1 MFEAIKCA
9 EEANSINEVPV
20 GAIIYNSQ
28 TSQIISKSFNK
39 TNKNLDPTAHAE
51 INVIR
56 DACKILNTSRL
67 INCDLYVTLEPC
79 MMCAAA
85 ISQAR
90 IRRLYFGADDLKYG
104 SINGN
109 INYFQKRIQITY
121 LKFMIIFA
129 VKAVTDCLLI
139 FLRNEDNYDYFKKS
153 SRNN

>member
-9 EEANSINEVPV
+9 EEANAIDEVPV

-28 TSQIISKSFNK
+28 TSEIISKSFNK
-39 TNKNLDPTAHAE
+39 TNKNIDPTAHAE

-56 DACKILNTSRL
+56 DACKKLNTSRL

-109 INYFQKRIQITY
+109 INYFQKENTNHLPEIYDNICSESCNR
-121 LKFMIIFA
+121 
-129 VKAVTDCLLI
+129 LLI
-139 FLRNEDNYDYFKKS
+139 NFFKE
-153 SRNN
+153 RR

>member
-1 MFEAIKCA
+1 MTNSQNIMFEAIKCA
-9 EEANSINEVPV
+9 EEANSINEIPV

-109 INYFQKRIQITY
+109 INYFQKENTNHLPEIYDNICSESCNR
-121 LKFMIIFA
+121 
-129 VKAVTDCLLI
+129 LLI
-139 FLRNEDNYDYFKKS
+139 NFFKE
-153 SRNN
+153 RR

>member
-9 EEANSINEVPV
+9 KEANSINEVPV

-109 INYFQKRIQITY
+109 INYFQKENTNHLPEIYDNICSENCNR
-121 LKFMIIFA
+121 
-129 VKAVTDCLLI
+129 LLI
-139 FLRNEDNYDYFKKS
+139 NFFKE
-153 SRNN
+153 RR

>member
-1 MFEAIKCA
+1 MTNSQNIMFEAIKCA

-67 INCDLYVTLEPC
+67 INCDL
-79 MMCAAA
+79 
-85 ISQAR
+85 
-90 IRRLYFGADDLKYG
+90 
-104 SINGN
+104 
-109 INYFQKRIQITY
+109 
-121 LKFMIIFA
+121 
-129 VKAVTDCLLI
+129 
-139 FLRNEDNYDYFKKS
+139 
-153 SRNN
+153 

>member
-1 MFEAIKCA
+1 MTNSQNIMFEAIKCA

-109 INYFQKRIQITY
+109 INYFQKENTNHLPEIYDNICSENCNR
-121 LKFMIIFA
+121 
-129 VKAVTDCLLI
+129 LLI
-139 FLRNEDNYDYFKKS
+139 NFFKE
-153 SRNN
+153 RR

>member
-1 MFEAIKCA
+1 MTNSQNIMFEAIKCA
-9 EEANSINEVPV
+9 EEANSIDEVPV

-104 SINGN
+104 SINGK
-109 INYFQKRIQITY
+109 INYFQKENTNHLPEIYDNICSESCNR
-121 LKFMIIFA
+121 
-129 VKAVTDCLLI
+129 LLI
-139 FLRNEDNYDYFKKS
+139 NFFKE
-153 SRNN
+153 RR

>member
-1 MFEAIKCA
+1 MTNSQNIMFEAIKCA

-67 INCDLYVTLEPC
+67 MNCYLYVTLEPC

-109 INYFQKRIQITY
+109 INYFQKENTNHLPEIYDNICSESCNR
-121 LKFMIIFA
+121 
-129 VKAVTDCLLI
+129 LLI
-139 FLRNEDNYDYFKKS
+139 NFFKE
-153 SRNN
+153 RR

>member
-1 MFEAIKCA
+1 MTNSQNIMFEAIKCA
-9 EEANSINEVPV
+9 EEANSIGEVPV

-39 TNKNLDPTAHAE
+39 TNKNMDPTAHAE

-56 DACKILNTSRL
+56 DACKKLECSRL
-67 INCDLYVTLEPC
+67 IDCDLYVTLEPC
-79 MMCAAA
+79 IMCAAA

-109 INYFQKRIQITY
+109 INYFQKENTNHLPEIYDNICSDSCNR
-121 LKFMIIFA
+121 
-129 VKAVTDCLLI
+129 LLI
-139 FLRNEDNYDYFKKS
+139 NFFKE
-153 SRNN
+153 RR

>member
-1 MFEAIKCA
+1 MTNSQNIMFEAIKCA
-9 EEANSINEVPV
+9 EEADSINEVPV

-109 INYFQKRIQITY
+109 INYFQKENTNHLPEIYDNICSENCNR
-121 LKFMIIFA
+121 
-129 VKAVTDCLLI
+129 LLI
-139 FLRNEDNYDYFKKS
+139 NFFKE
-153 SRNN
+153 RR

>member
-1 MFEAIKCA
+1 MGKDTDKLSLWTA
-9 EEANSINEVPV
+9 
-20 GAIIYNSQ
+20 
-28 TSQIISKSFNK
+28 ISKSFNK

-109 INYFQKRIQITY
+109 INYFQKENTNHLPEIYDNICSENCNR
-121 LKFMIIFA
+121 
-129 VKAVTDCLLI
+129 LLI
-139 FLRNEDNYDYFKKS
+139 NFFKE
-153 SRNN
+153 RR

>member
-1 MFEAIKCA
+1 MTNSQNIMFEAIKCA

-104 SINGN
+104 SINGG
-109 INYFQKRIQITY
+109 INYFQKNNTNHLPEIYDNICSDSCNR
-121 LKFMIIFA
+121 
-129 VKAVTDCLLI
+129 LLTN
-139 FLRNEDNYDYFKKS
+139 FFKE
-153 SRNN
+153 RR

>member
-1 MFEAIKCA
+1 MTNSQNIMFEAIKCA
-9 EEANSINEVPV
+9 KEANSINEVPV

-109 INYFQKRIQITY
+109 INYFQKENTNHLPEIYDNICSENCNR
-121 LKFMIIFA
+121 
-129 VKAVTDCLLI
+129 LLI
-139 FLRNEDNYDYFKKS
+139 NFFKE
-153 SRNN
+153 RR

>member
-1 MFEAIKCA
+1 MTNSQNIMFEAIKCA
-9 EEANSINEVPV
+9 EEANSIDEVPV

-56 DACKILNTSRL
+56 DACKKLNTSRL

-104 SINGN
+104 SINGG
-109 INYFQKRIQITY
+109 INYFQKNNTNHLPEIYDNICSDSCNR
-121 LKFMIIFA
+121 
-129 VKAVTDCLLI
+129 LLTN
-139 FLRNEDNYDYFKKS
+139 FFKE
-153 SRNN
+153 RR

>member
-1 MFEAIKCA
+1 MTNSQNIMFEAIKCA
-9 EEANSINEVPV
+9 EEANSIDEVPV

-104 SINGN
+104 SINGG
-109 INYFQKRIQITY
+109 INYFQKNNTNHLPEIYDNICSDSCNR
-121 LKFMIIFA
+121 
-129 VKAVTDCLLI
+129 LLTN
-139 FLRNEDNYDYFKKS
+139 FFKE
-153 SRNN
+153 RR

>member
-1 MFEAIKCA
+1 MTNSQNIMFEAIKCA

-67 INCDLYVTLEPC
+67 MNCDLYVTLEPC

-109 INYFQKRIQITY
+109 INYFQKE
-121 LKFMIIFA
+121 
-129 VKAVTDCLLI
+129 
-139 FLRNEDNYDYFKKS
+139 NS
-153 SRNN
+153 

>member
-1 MFEAIKCA
+1 MTNSQNIMFEAIKCA
-9 EEANSINEVPV
+9 EEANSIDEVPV

-28 TSQIISKSFNK
+28 TNQIISKSFNK

-109 INYFQKRIQITY
+109 INYFQKENTNHLPEIYDNICSESCNR
-121 LKFMIIFA
+121 
-129 VKAVTDCLLI
+129 LLI
-139 FLRNEDNYDYFKKS
+139 NFFKE
-153 SRNN
+153 RR

>member
-1 MFEAIKCA
+1 MTNSQNIMFEAIKCA
-9 EEANSINEVPV
+9 EEANSIDEVPV

-56 DACKILNTSRL
+56 DACKKLNTSRL

-109 INYFQKRIQITY
+109 INYFQKENTNHLPEIYDNICSESCNR
-121 LKFMIIFA
+121 
-129 VKAVTDCLLI
+129 LLI
-139 FLRNEDNYDYFKKS
+139 NFFKE
-153 SRNN
+153 RR

>member
-9 EEANSINEVPV
+9 EEANSIDEVPV

-109 INYFQKRIQITY
+109 INYFQKENTNHLPEIYDNICSESCNR
-121 LKFMIIFA
+121 
-129 VKAVTDCLLI
+129 LLI
-139 FLRNEDNYDYFKKS
+139 NFFKE
-153 SRNN
+153 RR

>member
-1 MFEAIKCA
+1 MTNSQNIMFEAIKCA

-56 DACKILNTSRL
+56 DACNILNTSRL

-109 INYFQKRIQITY
+109 INYFQKENTNHLPEIYDNICSENCNR
-121 LKFMIIFA
+121 
-129 VKAVTDCLLI
+129 LLI
-139 FLRNEDNYDYFKKS
+139 NFFKE
-153 SRNN
+153 RR

>member
-1 MFEAIKCA
+1 MTNSQNIMFEAIKCA
-9 EEANSINEVPV
+9 EEANSINEVTV

-109 INYFQKRIQITY
+109 INYFQKENTNHLPEIYDNICSESCNR
-121 LKFMIIFA
+121 
-129 VKAVTDCLLI
+129 LLI
-139 FLRNEDNYDYFKKS
+139 NFFKE
-153 SRNN
+153 RR

>member
-1 MFEAIKCA
+1 MTNSQNIMFEAIKCA
-9 EEANSINEVPV
+9 EEADSINEVPV

-109 INYFQKRIQITY
+109 INYFQKENTNHLPEIYDNICSESCNR
-121 LKFMIIFA
+121 
-129 VKAVTDCLLI
+129 LLI
-139 FLRNEDNYDYFKKS
+139 NFFKE
-153 SRNN
+153 RR